1 MFRINS
7 SLAYQTISY
16 FRGQFWRF
24 NLTFI
29 LLFIA
34 IMPANAVVLKLQDSV
49 SKNSEFQTS
58 VDATVELEIF
68 VDTQGQP
75 LTGVFVYLTF
85 DNKYFELIPPDPSA
99 DADPLKDGIQ
109 LVPVSIGDF
118 VKNFPLI
125 ENDTNNDPN
134 NDIPG
139 FQIDFSKIAPLPPNP
154 ESAVTGSGVVGIL
167 RLKAIAPTP
176 STKVAIDV
184 DKYNSRVTECGI
196 NFISRPFTR
205 AIPAEIAI
213 VGALRTKPIGEIK
226 INVGEIY
233 HLNLDEYTDDP
244 RIPDSEISWTVSG
257 NRKIETTIDPD
268 SHVVTFNPHD
278 WLGEETMVFMAKAE
292 SGESATIEAKV
303 KVVSPPKF
311 ISALPEVKFK
321 VTGKSQLIDLNDYL
335 SDFDDPNLEGIQ
347 WDYRNATNIKVEL
360 ASEGFDTLRTQP
372 KGFVTFRCRGGWAG
386 TEEIIIIATDS
397 DDNVAE
403 APIKVTAT
411 AGPVVSDIPDV
422 ASTID
427 GTISKPRLVLD
438 DYVSDPDNNPG
449 ELIFSFSGNNNIEVS
464 IDNATHEVTFRSD
477 GWTGAEEITF
487 TATDPDSQSGSDT
500 LMVRLISGENGLVV
514 LDVPD
519 ISFSEWDTAPTL
531 DLNEYVIDLDG
542 SLDEITWTYEGNDK
556 VAISI
561 DPNNIATFSADEM
574 VEELITFTA
583 TDADENQA
591 SDQMTATYAAN
602 QPPEIAHLPEQILQ
616 GNAPRRIFN
625 LDDFVSDDNTPKDE
639 IKWSVSGYDEEH
651 LIVSIE
657 VSRNVLVIPV
667 KDWYGTETATFT
679 ATDAQ
684 GNEASKECLIK
695 VTAAPVVTLSGEI
708 KVAEGET
715 NTSLNLDEYVED
727 VDTPKEQLSWKAS
740 LGLDETE
747 PLPLMI
753 TVDSA
758 SRKVVIYASTGSA
771 RNNARL
777 RLSEGDY
784 AVTFTATDPDGNKGE
799 GTINVKVTKDSEG
812 GKSPVVED
820 IPDVILSAGKPSA
833 VINLN
838 DYVHDTDTPLDEIT
852 WTISGNT
859 RINVDINN
867 QNEATLTFQEGFA
880 GTENLTFTATDPD
893 NNSASDDVTVTV
905 QESQPP
911 SLKPLPEVVDGK
923 WKIADGEWV
932 SALNLD
938 DYVEDEDTPLD
949 ELDWEASDYNQ
960 KYVVVKISPQHL
972 VTITAMEDWHGVEK
986 IMFTVIDPDD
996 NQASASTQAK
1006 FTAPPKVSL
1015 PGVLSLVEGK
1025 KDTSL
1030 NLDDHVTDEDTP
1042 LNKLNW
1048 QVRGF
1053 EKIKVNI
1060 DKSHNVTISASEGS
1074 VGEHNVSF
1082 VATDPDGNSGSG
1094 TVVVKVKSGA
1104 ETSEEDREVPTFTVA
1119 ILSNPIQPNY
1129 ITITVYSS
1137 EELNSPPILTVDETT
1152 VSLTEVRTNMWRGIH
1167 ILPVETKSKSI
1178 VSVLGTDLAGNKGE
1192 SMKAFTV
1199 IQNSPKSLTY
1209 LKLKSYPNP
1218 VVGVDEVTIS
1228 CEVDAPTSI
1237 RVRIY
1242 NLAGNLVKTIEA
1254 DQFALDSERYEYH
1267 WDMRDSFGERIA
1279 SGIYFCYAE
1288 AIDSDFRITGSWR
1301 LAVVSKETLNK

>member
-1 MFRINS
+1 MNTAIKVKRCVFLSRKKWKDGRMEGKQSAIYK
-7 SLAYQTISY
+7 LIIC
-16 FRGQFWRF
+16 F
-24 NLTFI
+24 FI
-29 LLFIA
+29 CATHLFVSNTADAVIA
-34 IMPANAVVLKLQDSV
+34 ELRQAGTTKTKFSV
-49 SKNSEFQTS
+49 SAGNTVG
-58 VDATVELEIF
+58 VDIYINTMGNQI
-68 VDTQGQP
+68 G
-75 LTGVFVYLTF
+75 GVYIYLSF
-85 DNKYFELIPPDPSA
+85 DNKIFELVDVT
-99 DADPLKDGIQ
+99 Q
-109 LVPVSIGDF
+109 PVEGGAFLENWQIM
-118 VKNFPLI
+118 
-125 ENDTNNDPN
+125 ENDTHGDPGN
-134 NDIPG
+134 AIPK
-139 FQIDFSKIAPLPPNP
+139 FQIDYAKATFAPEN
-154 ESAVTGSGVVGIL
+154 AKVGDGVIGTFH
-167 RLKAIAPTP
+167 LKALKPAV
-176 STKVAIDV
+176 STQITFDKSKFHNRETQCARGAGLKVV
-184 DKYNSRVTECGI
+184 E
-196 NFISRPFTR
+196 FTNL
-205 AIPAEIAI
+205 IPATIS
-213 VGALRTKPIGEIK
+213 VKGALNTKPIGDIVF
-226 INVGEIY
+226 NVGESYEID
-233 HLNLDEYTDDP
+233 LDDYINEP
-244 RIPDSEISWTVSG
+244 AIPDSEIAWTVSG
-257 NRKIETTIDPD
+257 NKNIATTIAPD
-268 SHVVTFNPHD
+268 SHVVTFSSQD
-278 WLGEETMVFMAKAE
+278 WTGEESMIFTAE
-292 SGESATIEAKV
+292 AASGESAVLDVTV

-311 ISALPEVKFK
+311 ISDLPEVKFK
-321 VTGKSQLIDLNDYL
+321 ATGKSQRIDLNDYL
-335 SDFDDPNLEGIQ
+335 NDFDDPNLEGIQ

-360 ASEGFDTLRTQP
+360 AS
-372 KGFVTFRCRGGWAG
+372 KGFVTFRSAKPKACVGFCRGGWAG

-397 DDNVAE
+397 DDNVVE

-477 GWTGAEEITF
+477 GWTGTEEITF

-500 LMVRLISGENGLVV
+500 LMVWLISGENGLVV

-519 ISFSEWDTAPTL
+519 ISFSSWDAAPTL

-574 VEELITFTA
+574 AEELITFTA

-639 IKWSVSGYDEEH
+639 IKWSVSGHDEEL
-651 LIVSIE
+651 LIISIE
-657 VSRNVLVIPV
+657 VSRNVLVIPA

-679 ATDAQ
+679 ASDAQ

-715 NTSLNLDEYVED
+715 DTSLNLDEYVED
-727 VDTPKEQLSWKAS
+727 VDTPKEQLSWKAVMP
-740 LGLDETE
+740 DETE
-747 PLPLMI
+747 PFPLII

-758 SRKVVIYASTGSA
+758 SRKVVIYASTGS
-771 RNNARL
+771 
-777 RLSEGDY
+777 EGDY
-784 AVTFTATDPDGNKGE
+784 AVTFTATDPDGNKDE
-799 GTINVKVTKDSEG
+799 GTISVKVTKDSEG
-812 GKSPVVED
+812 RKSPVVED

-833 VINLN
+833 VINLD
-838 DYVHDTDTPLDEIT
+838 DYVHDTDTPLDKIT
-852 WTISGNT
+852 WTTSGNT
-859 RINVDINN
+859 KINVDINDG
-867 QNEATLTFQEGFA
+867 NEATLTFQEGFA
-880 GTENLTFTATDPD
+880 GTENITFTAIDPD
-893 NNSASDDVTVTV
+893 DNSASDDVTVTV
-905 QESQPP
+905 QKSQASQPP
-911 SLKPLPEVVDGK
+911 RLTPLPEMVDGK
-923 WKIADGEWV
+923 WNIEDGEWA
-932 SALNLD
+932 SELNLD
-938 DYVEDEDTPLD
+938 NYVEDEDTPFD

-960 KYVVVKISPQHL
+960 EHVVVKISPQHL
-972 VTITAMEDWHGVEK
+972 VTITAVKDWYGVEK

-996 NQASASTQAK
+996 NQDSASTQAK

-1015 PGVLSLVEGK
+1015 PGTLSLVEGE

-1030 NLDDHVTDEDTP
+1030 NLDDHVTDADTP

-1053 EKIKVNI
+1053 EKIAVNI

-1104 ETSEEDREVPTFTVA
+1104 ETSEADREAPTFTVA

-1152 VSLTEVRTNMWRGIH
+1152 VSLTEVKTNMWQGTH
-1167 ILPVETKSKSI
+1167 ILPVETTSKSI
-1178 VSVLGTDLAGNKGE
+1178 VSVLGTDLAGNEGE

-1209 LKLKSYPNP
+1209 LQLKSYPNP
-1218 VVGVDEVTIS
+1218 AVGVDEVTIS
-1228 CEVDAPTSI
+1228 CEVDAPMSI

-1254 DQFALDSERYEYH
+1254 DQFALDSKGLPSSVAKGYEYH
-1267 WDMRDSFGERIA
+1267 WDMRDNSGERIA
-1279 SGIYFCYAE
+1279 NGIYFCYAE
-1288 AIDSDFRITGSWR
+1288 AIDSDFRITSSWK
-1301 LAVVSKETLNK
+1301 LAVVR